1 MSGLSN
7 VGDVDADQE
16 QNEEADDE
24 DERCCQPAERF
35 QTKRFTMKHSV
46 LSSRLLFRA
55 ASIRYTMLGLVA
67 ASR

>member
-35 QTKRFTMKHSV
+35 QTKRFTMEHD
-46 LSSRLLFRA
+46 L
-55 ASIRYTMLGLVA
+55 
-67 ASR
+67 